1 MHEFLNL
8 HGILLHTE
16 GLEFENLWLPF
27 FRVSANLSRA
37 RMQVHDR
44 GSADA
49 GAAGVDAAENEVAAL
64 VRGGVAFDASRGVG
78 EADLRAANAES

>member
-27 FRVSANLSRA
+27 FRVSANLSRV

-49 GAAGVDAAENEVAAL
+49 AL
-64 VRGGVAFDASRGVG
+64 LGRR
-78 EADLRAANAES
+78 R